1 MENKELK
8 QMKIDTVI
16 TLDEYLNALIE
27 DASNVAELFREDEIS
42 QGLFFIS
49 NISEA
54 IEMVCQAVIEIQS
67 ILTEEFDLDNL
78 NNFMNE
84 MIQALENE
92 DYILLGDLLE
102 YEIIPILE
110 NLKINIE
117 KTIKLNLN

>member
-54 IEMVCQAVIEIQS
+54 IEVVCQAVIEIQS